1 MITSLKELGIN
12 IRTRRAA
19 LEMSQGELAFQLGTD
34 KAYISRIERGEVN
47 IGIVFLTEIC
57 VVLKTTPNQLLSIA
71 SDMPISNSISRSTK
85 KN

>member
-47 IGIVFLTEIC
+47 IGIVFLSEIC

>member
-1 MITSLKELGIN
+1 
-12 IRTRRAA
+12 
-19 LEMSQGELAFQLGTD
+19 MSQGELAFQLGTD

-57 VVLKTTPNQLLSIA
+57 VVLKTTPNQLLNIA
-71 SDMPISNSISRSTK
+71 SDIPISNSISRSTK

>member
-1 MITSLKELGIN
+1 
-12 IRTRRAA
+12 
-19 LEMSQGELAFQLGTD
+19 MSQGELAFQLGTD

-57 VVLKTTPNQLLSIA
+57 VVLKTTPNQLLNIA

>member
-57 VVLKTTPNQLLSIA
+57 VVLKTTPNQLLNIA
-71 SDMPISNSISRSTK
+71 SDIPISNSISRSTK

>member
-57 VVLKTTPNQLLSIA
+57 VVLKTTPNQLLNIA